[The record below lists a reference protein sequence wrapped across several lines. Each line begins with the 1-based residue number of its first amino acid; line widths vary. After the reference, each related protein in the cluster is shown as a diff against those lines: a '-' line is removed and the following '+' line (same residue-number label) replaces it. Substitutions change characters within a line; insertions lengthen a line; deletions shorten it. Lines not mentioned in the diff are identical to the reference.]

1 MAGMRA
7 EEALALSKSY
17 TEKTVIG
24 MGAIKGDTGAPGRDG
39 ADGNDG
45 QDGFSPI
52 VTVTETTDGHNVSIK
67 DANGAKEFE
76 VLDGEKGADGADGK
90 SAYQTWLDLGNTG
103 TEEDFLLSLKGEK
116 GADGTMNFEDLT
128 EEQKESLNGF
138 SPTITPNPDNTD
150 DVYKLDITTK
160 DGTFTTP
167 NLRGGDEV
175 TKYEYMGTGYLSGET
190 YYTYEDLSTKI
201 GETVEVTVSNRYGES
216 QDTLTIISKI
226 SDTELEVDNGA
237 WIATIM
243 LTNTQTI
250 NAKLI
255 DDART
260 STDSTWSST
269 KIKDELDNVFDNLT
283 EEQKESLKGEDGFSP
298 IITENA
304 DNTDDVYKL
313 DIETKDGILTTPNLK
328 GQGGEVTGSTYLATG
343 SIDME
348 NETVTFNQTFEEIKT
363 AYLEG
368 KAILAEMLVEGE
380 AKYIF
385 NPLYVLGDAISFE
398 WINSSAK
405 LGVQINLMEDNS
417 TALSVTSLEGS
428 EGSEALDTLVI
439 TGNYSTD
446 DDDNWTVSN
455 IDKTFVEINE
465 AITINRDVVLR
476 LYPEGD
482 TTNPYILYPTMH
494 YANMGT
500 AFSLMVSDTGQIS
513 GLSVMITAD
522 NQVIA
527 TRNEYDF
534 DKLNESAEIIHTD
547 LSGNLAGIT
556 TVLDLVNALLEEYRT
571 ERKNVRFECGSIS
584 NSTLTDLPQDYGY
597 LTIKAGG
604 TNILEVT
611 FAYSNLGFKKMY
623 YGFLNRT
630 ANETLYSSLD
640 WEEVNTGVKADI
652 PIIENG
658 KDVVQHKITKNRSIT
673 ELEAYTDPNG
683 GTGYK
688 IDDLYLTYDCEKL
701 AKGFDD
707 WLAEKGITPVKG
719 TTYEDVAQIKVYSSS
734 AGSYVYIS
742 THIKFDNTAYL
753 GYNIKYNDTDYVIIS
768 VKYDYDN
775 GKTLTTF
782 TGLNV
787 FNIAKI
793 IPELAGCYIQSDIL
807 DVLHNWFELYKPI
820 GLEDSVGLYS
830 KQEALLNQDLAL
842 NTSIDSKTVGPF
854 DLGNI
859 VSLMTSPL
867 QKLLFSVD
875 SEGKNLKIVA
885 NDEKNRTAS
894 LTNGLFS
901 GNLLA
906 SKNTF
911 ATLND
916 MSTLPTPPDGALGIW
931 TVVPDAA
938 GQPESTNKGGTLIIA
953 HITSMLYSQTINYVG
968 TRIAIYVTQG
978 AIYYALGYGGKY
990 YPTSS
995 WTPAS
1000 GGPFRWYKISSTL
1013 V

>member
-1 MAGMRA
+1 MAGMSA
-7 EEALALSKSY
+7 EDALQQAKSY
-17 TEKTVIG
+17 IKKSLA
-24 MGAIKGDTGAPGRDG
+24 GAGA
-39 ADGNDG
+39 
-45 QDGFSPI
+45 
-52 VTVTETTDGHNVSIK
+52 
-67 DANGAKEFE
+67 
-76 VLDGEKGADGADGK
+76 
-90 SAYQTWLDLGNTG
+90 
-103 TEEDFLLSLKGEK
+103 LKGEK
-116 GADGTMNFEDLT
+116 GEPGIDGT
-128 EEQKESLNGF
+128 
-138 SPTITPNPDNTD
+138 
-150 DVYKLDITTK
+150 
-160 DGTFTTP
+160 
-167 NLRGGDEV
+167 
-175 TKYEYMGTGYLSGET
+175 
-190 YYTYEDLSTKI
+190 
-201 GETVEVTVSNRYGES
+201 
-216 QDTLTIISKI
+216 
-226 SDTELEVDNGA
+226 
-237 WIATIM
+237 
-243 LTNTQTI
+243 
-250 NAKLI
+250 
-255 DDART
+255 
-260 STDSTWSST
+260 
-269 KIKDELDNVFDNLT
+269 
-283 EEQKESLKGEDGFSP
+283 DGFSP
-298 IITENA
+298 IITENSY
-304 DNTDDVYKL
+304 NTDEVYKL
-313 DIETKDGILTTPNLK
+313 DIETKDGKFTTPNLK
-328 GQGGEVTGSTYLATG
+328 GKSGSGSGSTTYIVNCEIISETDLPAEVVSYDGDFAKIQQTIADGGKVELRAIFNQALYNLELSRIEDDCVSFNTVDRYSNITIEINETGISDVKYISLRFEPGGEVEDSMFIVSGN
-343 SIDME
+343 IKPDD
-348 NETVTFNQTFEEIKT
+348 ETVTFNQTFEEIKS
-363 AYLEG
+363 AQFDG
-368 KAILAEMLVEGE
+368 KVLQAEMLVESEGE
-380 AKYIF
+380 VVGKYGF
-385 NPLYVLGDAISFE
+385 NLLYSTSEAIAFD
-398 WINSSAK
+398 WFSSAGK
-405 LGVQINLMEDNS
+405 LGIQIILLEDD
-417 TALSVTSLEGS
+417 TANFVMTSLEG
-428 EGSEALDTLVI
+428 GSDAPSTLVI

-455 IDKTFVEINE
+455 IDKTFAEINE
-465 AITINRDVVLR
+465 AITNNQNVVLKI
-476 LYPEGD
+476 YPEGD

-522 NQVIA
+522 NQVMA

-571 ERKNVRFECGSIS
+571 ERKNVRFESGSYS
-584 NSTLTDLPQDYGY
+584 NTDLTDLPQAYGY
-597 LTIKAGG
+597 LTIKVGG

-623 YGFLNRT
+623 YGFLDRT
-630 ANETLYSSLD
+630 STETLYSSLD

-658 KDVVQHKITKNRSIT
+658 KEVVQHKITKNRSIT

-683 GTGYK
+683 STGYK

-707 WLAEKGITPVKG
+707 WFAEKGITPVKG
-719 TTYEDVAQIKVYSSS
+719 ETYEDVAQIQVYSPS
-734 AGSYVYIS
+734 AGGYVYLS
-742 THIKFDNTAYL
+742 THIKFDNITYFV
-753 GYNIKYNDTDYVIIS
+753 YNIKYNDTDYAITS
-768 VKYDYDN
+768 VQYDHTN
-775 GKTLTTF
+775 GKTPNTF

-820 GLEDSVGLYS
+820 GLEDAVGLYS
-830 KQEALLNQDLAL
+830 KEEALLNQDLAL

-875 SEGKNLKIVA
+875 SEGKNLKAFA
-885 NDEKNRTAS
+885 NDEKNRTTL
-894 LTNGLFS
+894 LTNGLFGS
-901 GNLLA
+901 NLLA
-906 SKNTF
+906 PKNTF

-931 TVVPDAA
+931 TVVPDAP

-953 HITSMLYSQTINYVG
+953 HITSMLYSQTINYIG

-990 YPTSS
+990 YPTAS

-1000 GGPFRWYKISSTL
+1000 GGAFRWYKISSTL

>member
-1 MAGMRA
+1 MAGMSA
-7 EEALALSKSY
+7 EDALNLAKSY

-24 MGAIKGDTGAPGRDG
+24 MGAIKGDKGDPGRDG
-39 ADGNDG
+39 ANGA
-45 QDGFSPI
+45 DGFSPI
-52 VTVTETTDGHNVSIK
+52 VSVTETTNGHKVSIEDKNGVK
-67 DANGAKEFE
+67 DFE
-76 VLDGEKGADGADGK
+76 VLDGENGTDGADGK

-116 GADGTMNFEDLT
+116 GADGTMTFEDLT
-128 EEQKESLNGF
+128 EEQKESLNGEDGF

-175 TKYEYMGTGYLSGET
+175 TKYEYMGTGNLSGET

-260 STDSTWSST
+260 STTSTWSSEKIKEEFDKIPSDTPNVTYIINCEVISETDGNAEVVSYDGDFT
-269 KIKDELDNVFDNLT
+269 KIQQTIADGGKVELRTNFNSSNYILEPSCVEEDYISFNTVNKNANITIKVTEYGISDVSYIDLTSGGSGGSGSGATIDDNVV
-283 EEQKESLKGEDGFSP
+283 SP
-298 IITENA
+298 DTVWSSVKVRNELMALEANMQQLFI
-304 DNTDDVYKL
+304 
-313 DIETKDGILTTPNLK
+313 
-328 GQGGEVTGSTYLATG
+328 VTGEY
-343 SIDME
+343 
-348 NETVTFNQTFEEIKT
+348 
-363 AYLEG
+363 
-368 KAILAEMLVEGE
+368 
-380 AKYIF
+380 
-385 NPLYVLGDAISFE
+385 
-398 WINSSAK
+398 
-405 LGVQINLMEDNS
+405 
-417 TALSVTSLEGS
+417 SV
-428 EGSEALDTLVI
+428 
-439 TGNYSTD
+439 D
-446 DDDNWTVSN
+446 DDDNWIVSN
-455 IDKTFVEINE
+455 VDKTFTEIDE
-465 AITINRDVVLR
+465 ALINNQDVVLR
-476 LYPEGD
+476 IYPEGD

-522 NQVIA
+522 NQVMA

-623 YGFLNRT
+623 YGFLDRT
-630 ANETLYSSLD
+630 STETLYSSLD

-658 KDVVQHKITKNRSIT
+658 KEVVQHKITKNRSIT
-673 ELEAYTDPNG
+673 ELETYTDRNG
-683 GTGYK
+683 STGYK

-707 WLAEKGITPVKG
+707 WLANKGITPVKG
-719 TTYEDVAQIKVYSSS
+719 ATYEDVAQIQVYSPS
-734 AGSYVYIS
+734 AGGYVYLS
-742 THIKFDNTAYL
+742 THIKFDNNIYFTY
-753 GYNIKYNDTDYVIIS
+753 YIKYNDTDYPIIS
-768 VKYDYDN
+768 VQYDHDN
-775 GKTLTTF
+775 GKTFADTF
-782 TGLNV
+782 TGFNV

-793 IPELAGCYIQSDIL
+793 IPELAGCYIKSDIL
-807 DVLHNWFELYKPI
+807 YVLHNWFELYKPI

-842 NTSIDSKTVGPF
+842 NTSIDSTTVGSF

-875 SEGKNLKIVA
+875 PEGNNLRAYA
-885 NDEKNRTAS
+885 NDEKKRTTP
-894 LTNGLFS
+894 LTS
-901 GNLLA
+901 GFFGSNLLA
-906 SKNTF
+906 PKNTF

-931 TVVPDAA
+931 TVVPDAP

-953 HITSMLYSQTINYVG
+953 HITSMLYSQTVSYIG

-990 YPTSS
+990 YPTAS
-995 WTPAS
+995 WTPPS
-1000 GGPFRWYKISSTL
+1000 GGAFRWYKISSTL